1 MQPHHIHAWPHSGIT
16 LMVDTPAAEVTR
28 SRLVGHQSPKT
39 DGHGVQ
45 IRVQAKRQATELL
58 YAEPSGF

>member
-1 MQPHHIHAWPHSGIT
+1 
-16 LMVDTPAAEVTR
+16 MVDTPAAEVTR